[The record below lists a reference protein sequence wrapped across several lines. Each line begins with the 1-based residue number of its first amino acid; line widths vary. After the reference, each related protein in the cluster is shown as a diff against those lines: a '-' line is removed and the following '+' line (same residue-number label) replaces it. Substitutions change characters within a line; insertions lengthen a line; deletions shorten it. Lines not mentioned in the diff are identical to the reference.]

1 MGETMKYFVVLLAV
15 LLVVCQ
21 CVTAFADNAGV
32 EDDWSDIDSNERYI
46 RGDAN
51 GDGKIN
57 TVDYAVIKRAVMG
70 RYELSEAG
78 FIAADVNYDGNVN
91 ALDYMIV
98 KRVVLGIAVFPHRH
112 DYEEVVVGNL
122 HVFTCKGCG
131 HQYEEFDGELIG

>member
-1 MGETMKYFVVLLAV
+1 MKRVFKICIVMLLLAV
-15 LLVVCQ
+15 LAVPVS
-21 CVTAFADNAGV
+21 AGALQ
-32 EDDWSDIDSNERYI
+32 
-46 RGDAN
+46 GDAN

-57 TVDYAVIKRAVMG
+57 TVDYAVIKRAVLG
-70 RYELSEAG
+70 RYELSDGQFA
-78 FIAADVNYDGNVN
+78 AADVNYDGNVN

-98 KRVVLGIAVFPHRH
+98 KRVVMGVAVFPHQH